1 MHSPG
6 SRENEAARE
15 LLRLCREMGPV
26 QQVFTAASQVDPA
39 SAWPALPHLDALA
52 SALHDSERAC
62 LQMRSALSYRRLI
75 LRLAASA
82 AERAGCETSDSL
94 MQMLAEAM
102 GEELGVAG
110 GAGDAG
116 TCYCSYDIGEKLVH
130 VRRAVGAFGE
140 TGLVVWGAALL
151 LSEYIIATAAE
162 FEGKRLLEL
171 GAGTGLSGLVAAC
184 CAAPAAVTLTDSVPV
199 VLQNLRHNVGINAG
213 AFCGTEVEV
222 EAFDWALPDPGG
234 EQAAR
239 LRPDVVLAAD
249 CVYGPEVNDVF
260 APALQ
265 RLLSS
270 HSGSDSDSSQVQ
282 RKAILVC
289 GERSGS
295 LADFVGRFDSGDWRV
310 QDITEHARAAIGLL
324 PRFCYEA
331 LPGDSGKDREI
342 MRVLEITA
350 VAV

>member
-1 MHSPG
+1 MEG
-6 SRENEAARE
+6 ENGHPTGTATRE
-15 LLRLCREMGPV
+15 LLRLCREMAPM
-26 QQVFTAASQVDPA
+26 QRVFAAASQIDPA
-39 SAWPALPHLDALA
+39 SAWPAPPHLDALV
-52 SALHDSERAC
+52 SALRDSERSR
-62 LQMRSALSYRRLI
+62 LQIRSALSYRRFI
-75 LRLAASA
+75 LRSA
-82 AERAGCETSDSL
+82 AHAAECNGCETSDSL
-94 MQMLAEAM
+94 MELLAEVM
-102 GEELGVAG
+102 GEGVG
-110 GAGDAG
+110 VQGSAGDSD
-116 TCYCSYDIGEKLVH
+116 TCYCSYDIGEELVH
-130 VRRAVGAFGE
+130 VRCAVSVFGE

-151 LSEYIIATAAE
+151 LSEYIIASAAK

-199 VLQNLRHNVGINAG
+199 VLRNLRHNVSMNAD
-213 AFCGTEVEV
+213 AFCGTKVEV

-234 EQAAR
+234 EEAAR

-249 CVYGPEVNDVF
+249 CVYGPEVNNVL

-265 RLLSS
+265 RLLCAPSAQ
-270 HSGSDSDSSQVQ
+270 DRDIQIQ

-295 LADFVGRFDSGDWRV
+295 LIDFVSRFDSNGWLV
-310 QDITEHARAAIGLL
+310 QDITEHARATIGLQ

-331 LPGDSGKDREI
+331 LPGNSGQEREI

-350 VAV
+350 LAK